1 MTSNTDLD
9 PSRFTTQ
16 TNVRKCL
23 SENVREAMESYF
35 DDLEGHEVSDL
46 YELFLSQV
54 EKPMLEVVLEKTG
67 GNITRASAM
76 LGLNRGTLRTRLK
89 KYGIE

>member
-1 MTSNTDLD
+1 MTSNNDLD

-16 TNVRKCL
+16 ANVRKCL

-35 DDLEGHEVSDL
+35 DDLEGHDVSNL

-54 EKPMLEVVLEKTG
+54 EKPLLEVVLEKTG